1 MRRRDGV
8 VVPPTERE
16 LRLAAEWSRVARL
29 IHASIQSRI
38 EFDPDIVEDPIA
50 RYAPLKVLLSDAYVG
65 ELYACGDLESARE
78 LRRMQRKNYARLLAR
93 LSAEAR
99 RHQDERLQQ
108 MDQAASWTV
117 YGDVF
122 LQEWFIR
129 LVIARLYLALWMHAV
144 SFPGAVWMACNACKN
159 LRRLFPP
166 AGVVPIRV

>member
-1 MRRRDGV
+1 MRNRDGAG
-8 VVPPTERE
+8 VPPTERE

-29 IHASIQSRI
+29 IHASIQARI
-38 EFDPDIVEDPIA
+38 DFDPDSIEDPIA
-50 RYAPLKVLLSDAYVG
+50 RYAPLKVLLSNTYVG
-65 ELYACGDLESARE
+65 ALSACGDLESARE
-78 LRRMQRKNYARLLAR
+78 LRKNQRQNYARLLAR

-99 RHQDERLQQ
+99 RHQDERLQH
-108 MDQAASWTV
+108 MDQAASWTA

-129 LVIARLYLALWMHAV
+129 FVIARLYLALWMHAV

-166 AGVVPIRV
+166 AEVVPIRA